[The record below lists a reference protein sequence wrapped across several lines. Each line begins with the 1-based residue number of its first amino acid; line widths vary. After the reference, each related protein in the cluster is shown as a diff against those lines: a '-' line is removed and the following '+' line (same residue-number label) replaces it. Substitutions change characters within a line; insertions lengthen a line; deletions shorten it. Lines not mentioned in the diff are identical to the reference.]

1 MSDKL
6 KQQFLNL
13 ITEIEQTED
22 LDDILDLL
30 LTPKEYQ
37 EIANRVEIFKKLDEG
52 ETQRDISDEL
62 EVSIATVT
70 RGSREMQNKPYKTQK
85 LLDLLEE
92 IET

>member
-6 KQQFLNL
+6 KQFLNL

-22 LDDILDLL
+22 LGDILDLL

-52 ETQRDISDEL
+52 ETQRNISDEL

-70 RGSREMQNKPYKTQK
+70 RGSREMQNKPQKVQK
-85 LLDLLEE
+85 LLDILEE
-92 IET
+92 IES

>member
-13 ITEIEQTED
+13 ITEVEQTEE
-22 LDDILDLL
+22 LNDILDLL
-30 LTPKEYQ
+30 LTLKEYQ

-70 RGSREMQNKPYKTQK
+70 RGSREMQNKPDKTQK
-85 LLDLLEE
+85 LLDLIEE